1 MAGASAAALLLWS
14 PAPASAGD
22 YDIDFV
28 TAFAEACVPQRLSY
42 QGTVDTARAEGWR
55 DVEGTA
61 HPELDALMAKSEEA
75 ANDPELK
82 PSFAYTL
89 LSRTIHGTDHYL
101 VVSRA
106 SFVLDPDEDPPNPWV
121 YIGCYLYNLDA
132 TAPVD
137 PAPVTALIRNPIAN
151 SHADDTLTAH
161 VWGPPCP
168 MPRTGDTYLTFI
180 PEGSPHAEA
189 GFTGVVL
196 KFETSEPDPG
206 ETVPETFCR

>member
-1 MAGASAAALLLWS
+1 MAALVAA
-14 PAPASAGD
+14 PAPSWARD
-22 YDIDFV
+22 YDEAFV
-28 TAFAEACVPQRLSY
+28 AAFAAACVPQRMSY
-42 QGTVDTARAEGWR
+42 PGTVATARAEGWR
-55 DVEGTA
+55 DVERTA

-82 PSFAYTL
+82 PTFAFTL
-89 LSRTIHGTDHYL
+89 FSKPIGGIDHYL

-106 SFVLDPDEDPPNPWV
+106 SFVIDPDEDPPNPWV

-137 PAPVTALIRNPIAN
+137 PAPVTALIGNPISN

-180 PEGSPHAEA
+180 PDGSPHTAA
-189 GFTGVVL
+189 GFSGVVL

-206 ETVPETFCR
+206 EVVPETYCR